1 MPVANLTMPQAHA
14 ILPINMTHNRSTMTR
29 PAAGPDGIGCVGMLL
44 LLGCMVVL
52 LLALV
57 RPDEETAAGM
67 GNGSLAARVGLLAE
81 TTVPASASDTPLP
94 AATDT
99 ATATSLPTST
109 RLSTATWTPTA
120 TWIPTATWTPTA
132 APPTA
137 AAATTSP
144 LPPLPTATYTPM
156 PLPTPIGT
164 ISWTLRVPMLM
175 YHYIS
180 TPPEDADKYRVD
192 LSVEP
197 EAFRAQ
203 MAYLAE
209 NGYTTIDLYD
219 LSLAIVDKKAL
230 PPKPVI
236 ITLDDGYRDNYEN
249 AFPILQAYGQ
259 KATFFIVTDF
269 VDQGAAAYMTWA
281 MLEEMAAAGMRLEPH
296 SKSHPDLRERDHDFL
311 VWQILGSQETLAA
324 HIGYQP
330 RFFAY
335 PGGRYDDAVLEIMP
349 QLHFWGAVTTA
360 GDWWHSFNNRYEW
373 PRLRVR
379 HTTTLPEF
387 IDLLQGGQ

>member
-1 MPVANLTMPQAHA
+1 MTGKMPALMYTG
-14 ILPINMTHNRSTMTR
+14 MTQNRSSITR
-29 PAAGPDGIGCVGMLL
+29 TEAGTDGIGCVGMLL
-44 LLGCMVVL
+44 LLGCMAML
-52 LLALV
+52 MLALLRQDNARAV
-57 RPDEETAAGM
+57 GTGID
-67 GNGSLAARVGLLAE
+67 NLAVH
-81 TTVPASASDTPLP
+81 TNVP
-94 AATDT
+94 AATDIP
-99 ATATSLPTST
+99 AAASSST
-109 RLSTATWTPTA
+109 PHPLPTA
-120 TWIPTATWTPTA
+120 TRTATTTPPPTVTQLPTAIWMPSATWVPSATWTPTA
-132 APPTA
+132 APPTYPPPTLDLA
-137 AAATTSP
+137 A
-144 LPPLPTATYTPM
+144 LLPTATYTPM

-180 TPPEDADKYRVD
+180 VPPEDADKYRLD
-192 LSVEP
+192 LSVAP
-197 EAFRAQ
+197 EAFQAQ

-219 LSLAIVDKKAL
+219 LSLAITGKKPL

-236 ITLDDGYRDNYEN
+236 ITMDDGYLDNYEN
-249 AFPILQAYGQ
+249 AFPVLQAYGQ
-259 KATFFIVTDF
+259 KAMFFIVTDF
-269 VDQGAAAYMTWA
+269 VDQGAAPYMTWA

-335 PGGRYDDAVLEIMP
+335 PGGRYDDEVLEIML
-349 QLHFWGAVTTA
+349 QLDFWGAVTTA
-360 GDWWHSFNNRYEW
+360 GDWWHGFNNRYEW

-379 HTTTLPEF
+379 NTTTLPEF
-387 IDLLQGGQ
+387 IDLLEGGQ